1 MCNVIKG
8 VLCQKDNEKKN
19 VSGTVNGKTK
29 LINSAKIL
37 DDQGILTCPADALPQ
52 CLYQIWRPS
61 GGERCGQYRRTI
73 GR

>member
-1 MCNVIKG
+1 MRNVIKG

-52 CLYQIWRPS
+52 CLYQI
-61 GGERCGQYRRTI
+61 
-73 GR
+73 